1 MNIFKKIFFIYLLF
15 FCHTSKSIEI
25 ISIVKINENTI
36 TNIDLMKEVKFLETL
51 NGRKINEKNKIN
63 ILQNMI
69 DEKIKYLETQ
79 KNNISV
85 NKKIVEERVN
95 FNIEKYNDD
104 IKNSKEILNYIK
116 KKIEI
121 SMKWNALIT
130 SLYARKLEINTN
142 EIKEIVN
149 SKKKVTNE
157 EDVIRLEKEKK
168 INILSK
174 TYFNE
179 VKKNYYIKY
188 NR

>member
-1 MNIFKKIFFIYLLF
+1 
-15 FCHTSKSIEI
+15 
-25 ISIVKINENTI
+25 
-36 TNIDLMKEVKFLETL
+36 
-51 NGRKINEKNKIN
+51 
-63 ILQNMI
+63 
-69 DEKIKYLETQ
+69 
-79 KNNISV
+79 
-85 NKKIVEERVN
+85 
-95 FNIEKYNDD
+95 
-104 IKNSKEILNYIK
+104 
-116 KKIEI
+116 
-121 SMKWNALIT
+121 MKWNALIT